1 MQPFHSPDDG
11 ALPLSHALILKAALR
26 TIGYIE
32 ENGPIGL
39 TPGKALKRYFVAWAA
54 EAFDWPG
61 YTVEYLYVFN
71 KVLNEHDFPP
81 LMILHEVLLSAKLAR
96 HFKGTLRLT
105 DLARKLQS
113 EPARL
118 WMLLTTHLLFVVD
131 HSPYTRSDEPLFG
144 NWDIFLNVI
153 NIEAQVAVTEEQ
165 LCSVLYGGE
174 EAEIRHRDFR
184 LTANLYVHVLRPLCW
199 AGLLNEHRT
208 GTGSSRQIFYTK
220 TPLWTAALRL
230 ETDRHLRPI
239 TRH

>member
-1 MQPFHSPDDG
+1 MNPFRSPDTD
-11 ALPLSHALILKAALR
+11 LPLSHALILKAALL

-32 ENGPIGL
+32 EHGPIGL
-39 TPGKALKRYFVAWAA
+39 TPSKALKRYFVAWAA
-54 EAFDWPG
+54 EAFDWPA
-61 YTVEYLYVFN
+61 YTVEDLYAVN

-81 LMILHEVLLSAKLAR
+81 LVILHEVLLSAKLAR
-96 HFKGTLRLT
+96 HFKGNLRLT
-105 DLARKLQS
+105 DLARKLKS

-131 HSPYTRSDEPLFG
+131 HSAYTRSDEPLFG

-174 EAEIRHRDFR
+174 EEDIRRRDFK
-184 LTANLYVHVLRPLCW
+184 LTASLYVHVLRPLCW

-208 GTGSSRQIFYTK
+208 GTGFSRRDFYTK
-220 TPLWTAALRL
+220 TPLWPAALSL
-230 ETDRHLRPI
+230 ETDRHLHPA

>member
-1 MQPFHSPDDG
+1 MNPFRSPHNN
-11 ALPLSHALILKAALR
+11 LPLSHALILKAALL

-39 TPGKALKRYFVAWAA
+39 TPSKALKRYFVTWAA

-61 YTVEYLYVFN
+61 YTVEDLYAVN

-81 LMILHEVLLSAKLAR
+81 LVILHEVLLNAKLAR

-113 EPARL
+113 EPAGL

-131 HSPYTRSDEPLFG
+131 HSPYTRNDEPLFG
-144 NWDIFLNVI
+144 DGDIFLNVN
-153 NIEAQVAVTEEQ
+153 NIEAQVTVIEER

-174 EAEIRHRDFR
+174 EEDIRRRDFK
-184 LTANLYVHVLRPLCW
+184 LTASLYVHVLRPLCW

-208 GTGSSRQIFYTK
+208 GTGFSRRDFYTK
-220 TPLWTAALRL
+220 TPLWPAALKL
-230 ETDRHLRPI
+230 ETDRHLLPA

>member
-1 MQPFHSPDDG
+1 MNPFRLPDND
-11 ALPLSHALILKAALR
+11 LPLSHALILKAALL

-39 TPGKALKRYFVAWAA
+39 TPTKALKRYFVAWAA
-54 EAFDWPG
+54 EAFDWPA
-61 YTVEYLYVFN
+61 YTVEYLYAVN

-81 LMILHEVLLSAKLAR
+81 LVILHEVLLSAKLAR

-105 DLARKLQS
+105 DLARQLKS

-131 HSPYTRSDEPLFG
+131 HGPYTRSDEPLFG

-174 EAEIRHRDFR
+174 EEDIRRRDFK
-184 LTANLYVHVLRPLCW
+184 LTASLYVHVLRPLCW

-208 GTGSSRQIFYTK
+208 GTCLNRRDFYTK
-220 TPLWTAALRL
+220 TPLWPAALKL
-230 ETDRHLRPI
+230 ETDRHLLPV

>member
-1 MQPFHSPDDG
+1 MRPFHSPNDG
-11 ALPLSHALILKAALR
+11 DLPLSHALILKAALL

-32 ENGPIGL
+32 EHGPIGL
-39 TPGKALKRYFVAWAA
+39 TPSKALKRYFVAWAA
-54 EAFDWPG
+54 EAFDWPA
-61 YTVEYLYVFN
+61 YTVEDLYAVN

-81 LMILHEVLLSAKLAR
+81 LVILHEVLLSAKLAR

-105 DLARKLQS
+105 DLARQLKS
-113 EPARL
+113 EHAGL

-131 HSPYTRSDEPLFG
+131 HSSYTRNDEPLFG

-153 NIEAQVAVTEEQ
+153 NIKAQVAVTEER

-174 EAEIRHRDFR
+174 EEDIRRRDFK
-184 LTANLYVHVLRPLCW
+184 LTASLYIHVLRPLCW

-208 GTGSSRQIFYTK
+208 GTGLNRRDFYTK

-230 ETDRHLRPI
+230 ETDRHLQPV

>member
-11 ALPLSHALILKAALR
+11 ALPLSHALILKAALLM
-26 TIGYIE
+26 IGYIE

-39 TPGKALKRYFVAWAA
+39 TPTKALKRYFVAWAA

-61 YTVEYLYVFN
+61 YTVEYLYAFN

-105 DLARKLQS
+105 DLTRKLQS
-113 EPARL
+113 EPARI
-118 WMLLTTHLLFVVD
+118 WMLLTTHLLFLVD

-153 NIEAQVAVTEEQ
+153 NIEAQVAVTEER

-174 EAEIRHRDFR
+174 EAEILQTDRQSLRPCPAPAVLGRPAQRAPNRHRLQQTDF
-184 LTANLYVHVLRPLCW
+184 LY
-199 AGLLNEHRT
+199 
-208 GTGSSRQIFYTK
+208 QD
-220 TPLWTAALRL
+220 ALV
-230 ETDRHLRPI
+230 DRGAQA
-239 TRH
+239 